1 MKFGLSLIV
10 LFAFY
15 GPIVAQEGNCQSIQ
29 KAKDRLACYDR
40 ASPPVSRSKSSTKH
54 KTDLQQDGQDDLLGL
69 ENARVGKKIGSICRG
84 C

>member
-15 GPIVAQEGNCQSIQ
+15 GPVVAQVSDCQSIQ
-29 KAKDRLACYDR
+29 KAKDRLACYDT
-40 ASPPVSRSKSSTKH
+40 ASPPLSRSKSSTKH
-54 KTDLQQDGQDDLLGL
+54 KTDTQQEGQDDLLGV

>member
-1 MKFGLSLIV
+1 MKFGLSLIM

-15 GPIVAQEGNCQSIQ
+15 GPVVAQVSDCQSIQ
-29 KAKDRLACYDR
+29 KAKDRLACYDS
-40 ASPPVSRSKSSTKH
+40 ASPPLSRNKSSTKQKVDTQH
-54 KTDLQQDGQDDLLGL
+54 DGQDDLLGV

>member
-1 MKFGLSLIV
+1 MKFGISLIV
-10 LFAFY
+10 LFALCEA
-15 GPIVAQEGNCQSIQ
+15 VLAQESDCQSIQ

-40 ASPPVSRSKSSTKH
+40 ASPPVSRSESSTKH
-54 KTDLQQDGQDDLLGL
+54 KTDVQEDGQDDLLGV

>member
-10 LFAFY
+10 LFAFC
-15 GPIVAQEGNCQSIQ
+15 GPVVAQVSDCQSIQ

-40 ASPPVSRSKSSTKH
+40 ASPPLSRSKSSTKH
-54 KTDLQQDGQDDLLGL
+54 KTDTQQDGQDDLLGV